1 MQYSIA
7 AAPSKF
13 VSEANKKYSGDK
25 LKESDLALRWFRY
38 GKRLS
43 RNLTVNS
50 GDSVIVID
58 AGVPNRDS
66 GPDFQNAMLLIGGV
80 ALKGDVEIHLHA
92 RSWYDHNHHSDRAY
106 TDVIL
111 HVVAFK
117 SDNDIT
123 LSEDNKEIPILYLPL
138 STDWD
143 ARINKKPKWPW
154 EEHCY
159 HEMSE
164 LNPGEI
170 YLLMVRLGRERLNQ
184 KRKKFKLQLESGNS
198 YGELFYRGF
207 ARALGYSKNT
217 SQFSRFSSLLRLSEI
232 RKITEEWSTD
242 TDFGIKLE
250 SLLFGVSGLLETG
263 VPDGRMRLLSKN
275 WQKIKREHS
284 LEQMQGGEWKFFR
297 LRPQNFPTRRM
308 AGLSEFLSR
317 YDLDRF
323 IHLTAYAVKKFRS
336 VEKFIAALEK
346 SLSVD
351 GDEYW
356 SRATKFGSKMSRSSA
371 IIGKCKA
378 RSIALNTVLPLLS
391 VLAEEEQDRLLA
403 AKVDRILFLYPP
415 EQDNAV
421 LKHVRRFVLPCSPE
435 HMMFSSSAIVQQGM
449 LQLYE
454 RWCSKNEV
462 SNCPLSIGRRVQSNG

>member
-1 MQYSIA
+1 MLYSVA
-7 AAPSKF
+7 ATRSKF
-13 VSEANKKYSGDK
+13 ISEANKKYSGER
-25 LKESDLALRWFRY
+25 LKENDLALRWFRY
-38 GKRLS
+38 AKRLS
-43 RNLTVNS
+43 RKLRTNS
-50 GDSVIVID
+50 GDRVVVID
-58 AGVPNRDS
+58 QGVPNRDS
-66 GPDFQNAMLLIGGV
+66 GPDFQNVMLLIGGV
-80 ALKGDVEIHLHA
+80 AVKGDVEIHLHA

-106 TDVIL
+106 TNVIL

-123 LSEDNKEIPILYLPL
+123 IGENDKEIPIVCLPL

-143 ARINKKPKWPW
+143 ARINKRLKWPW
-154 EEHCY
+154 EKDCY
-159 HEMSE
+159 HEMSR

-170 YLLMVRLGRERLNQ
+170 YLLLVRLGRERLNQ

-217 SQFSRFSSLLRLSEI
+217 SQFSRFSSFLPLSEI
-232 RKITEEWSTD
+232 RKIANERAAD
-242 TDFGIKLE
+242 DDLGIKLE
-250 SLLFGVSGLLETG
+250 SLLFGLSGLLETG
-263 VPDGRMRLLSKN
+263 VPDSRMRLLSKN
-275 WQKIKREHS
+275 WKIIKREHS
-284 LEQMQGGEWKFFR
+284 LEQMQSGEWKFFR

-308 AGLSEFLSR
+308 AGLSEFLKR

-336 VEKFIAALEK
+336 VEKFIVALET
-346 SLSVD
+346 SLKVE

-356 SRATKFGSKMSRSSA
+356 SRASKFGSKMSRSSA
-371 IIGKCKA
+371 IIGKSKA
-378 RSIALNTVLPLLS
+378 RSIALNAVLPILG

-415 EQDNAV
+415 EQDNSV
-421 LKHVRRFVLPCSPE
+421 LRHVRRFALPCSPE

-462 SNCPLSIGRRVQSNG
+462 SNCPLSISSRNQLNG

>member
-43 RNLTVNS
+43 RNLTVDS

-58 AGVPNRDS
+58 PGVPNRDS

-92 RSWYDHNHHSDRAY
+92 RSWYDHNHHSDMAY
-106 TDVIL
+106 TNVIL

-232 RKITEEWSTD
+232 RKITKEWSTD

-308 AGLSEFLSR
+308 AGLFEFLSR

-378 RSIALNTVLPLLS
+378 RSIALNAVLPLLS

-415 EQDNAV
+415 EQDNAA

-462 SNCPLSIGRRVQSNG
+462 SNCPLSIGSRVQSNG

>member
-58 AGVPNRDS
+58 PGVPNRDS

-92 RSWYDHNHHSDRAY
+92 RSWYDHNHHSDMAY
-106 TDVIL
+106 TNVIL

-217 SQFSRFSSLLRLSEI
+217 SQFSRFSSFLPLSEI
-232 RKITEEWSTD
+232 RKITKERATD
-242 TDFGIKLE
+242 ADAGIKLE
-250 SLLFGVSGLLETG
+250 SLLFGLSGLLETG

-346 SLSVD
+346 SLNVD

>member
-1 MQYSIA
+1 MLYSVA
-7 AAPSKF
+7 ATRSKF
-13 VSEANKKYSGDK
+13 ISEANKKYSGER
-25 LKESDLALRWFRY
+25 LKESDLALRWFRNA
-38 GKRLS
+38 KRLS
-43 RNLTVNS
+43 KKLRTNS
-50 GDSVIVID
+50 GDRVVVID
-58 AGVPNRDS
+58 QGVPNRDS
-66 GPDFQNAMLLIGGV
+66 GPDFQNVMLLIGGV
-80 ALKGDVEIHLHA
+80 AVKGDVEIHLHA

-106 TDVIL
+106 TNVIL

-123 LSEDNKEIPILYLPL
+123 IGENDKEIPIVCLPL

-143 ARINKKPKWPW
+143 ARINGRLKWPW
-154 EEHCY
+154 EKDCY
-159 HEMSE
+159 HEMSR

-170 YLLMVRLGRERLNQ
+170 YLLLVRLGRERLNQ

-217 SQFSRFSSLLRLSEI
+217 SQFSRFSSYLPLSVI
-232 RKITEEWSTD
+232 RKIANERAAD
-242 TDFGIKLE
+242 DDLGIKLE
-250 SLLFGVSGLLETG
+250 SLLFGLSGLLETG
-263 VPDGRMRLLSKN
+263 VPDSRMRLLSKN
-275 WQKIKREHS
+275 WKIIKREHS
-284 LEQMQGGEWKFFR
+284 LEQMQSGEWKFFR

-308 AGLSEFLSR
+308 AGLSEFLKR

-336 VEKFIAALEK
+336 VEKFIVALEA
-346 SLSVD
+346 SLEVD

-356 SRATKFGSKMSRSSA
+356 SRASKFGSKMSRSSA
-371 IIGKCKA
+371 IIGKSKA
-378 RSIALNTVLPLLS
+378 RSIALNAVLPILG

-415 EQDNAV
+415 EQDNSV
-421 LKHVRRFVLPCSPE
+421 LKHVRRFALPCSPE

-449 LQLYE
+449 LQLHE

-462 SNCPLSIGRRVQSNG
+462 SNCPLSISNRDQLNG

>member
-1 MQYSIA
+1 MLYNVGA
-7 AAPSKF
+7 TRAKF
-13 VSEANKKYSGDK
+13 ISEANKKYSGDR
-25 LKESDLALRWFRY
+25 LKESDLALRWFSSA
-38 GKRLS
+38 KRLS
-43 RNLTVNS
+43 RKLKTNS
-50 GDSVIVID
+50 GNRVVVID
-58 AGVPNRDS
+58 QGVPNRDS

-80 ALKGDVEIHLHA
+80 PVKGDVEIHLHA

-106 TDVIL
+106 ANVIL
-111 HVVAFK
+111 HVVAFR

-123 LSEDNKEIPILYLPL
+123 IGEDDKEIPIVCLPL

-143 ARINKKPKWPW
+143 ARINKRPKWPW
-154 EEHCY
+154 EKDCY

-170 YLLMVRLGRERLNQ
+170 YLLLVRLGRERLNQ
-184 KRKKFKLQLESGNS
+184 KRKKFKLQLDSGNS

-217 SQFSRFSSLLRLSEI
+217 SQFSRFSSFLPLSEI
-232 RKITEEWSTD
+232 RKITKERAAD
-242 TDFGIKLE
+242 ADVGIKLE
-250 SLLFGVSGLLETG
+250 SLLFGLSGLLETG

-275 WQKIKREHS
+275 WKRIKREHS
-284 LEQMQGGEWKFFR
+284 LEQMHGCEWKFFR

-308 AGLSEFLSR
+308 AGLSEFLKR

-323 IHLTAYAVKKFRS
+323 IHLTAYAVKKFKS
-336 VEKFIAALEK
+336 VEKFIIALET
-346 SLSVD
+346 SLKVE

-356 SRATKFGSKMSRSSA
+356 SKASKFGSKMVRSSA
-371 IIGKCKA
+371 IIGKSKA
-378 RSIALNTVLPLLS
+378 RSIALNAVLPILG

-415 EQDNAV
+415 EQDNSV
-421 LKHVRRFVLPCSPE
+421 LKHVRRFALPCSPE

-454 RWCSKNEV
+454 RWCSRDEV
-462 SNCPLSIGRRVQSNG
+462 NSCPLSIGSRI